1 MNILEPFWISE
12 ENQRKYGF
20 QYSQNGSGD
29 YSVYYDGDVSELMD
43 IAFKELGYVEN
54 GIARPVPKDDS
65 LTIIDYGV
73 DGIGEAPN
81 FFIRISDGGNSETI
95 RFNLS
100 DPEYYPAD
108 FKPSVV
114 MSGSTLTRVNNIMR
128 EHNLEFYDK
137 WNSLRPDCPV
147 QSDGWTPNYR
157 AINRIKLLN

>member
-1 MNILEPFWISE
+1 MNILEPFWTSE

-20 QYSQNGSGD
+20 QYSKNESGD

-54 GIARPVPKDDS
+54 RKATQISNDDS
-65 LTIIDYGV
+65 LPILDFGV
-73 DGIGEAPN
+73 DGIGEVPN
-81 FFIRISDGGNSETI
+81 FFIQICEGENSETI

-114 MSGSTLTRVNNIMR
+114 MSSSTLTRVNNIMR

-137 WNSLRPDCPV
+137 WNSLRSDCPV
-147 QSDGWTPNYR
+147 QSDGWIPNYR
-157 AINRIKLLN
+157 AINRI